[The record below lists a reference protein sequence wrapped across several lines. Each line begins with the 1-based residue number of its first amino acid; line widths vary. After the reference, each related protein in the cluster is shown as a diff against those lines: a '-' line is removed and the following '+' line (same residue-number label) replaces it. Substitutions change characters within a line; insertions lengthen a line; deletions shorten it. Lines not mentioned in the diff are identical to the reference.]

1 MTSPIVK
8 QKVFGA
14 IYMLGF
20 FFALTAALPAYVN
33 SEFLSQFV
41 GTKSVGII
49 YAVSSLIAL
58 VLFTKIGKL
67 LKQFGGY
74 KIALTLAIVGFV
86 SLIGLTFV
94 REPLFI
100 TLFFIAFDIM
110 AIMLYFTMDI
120 FLETSLQDRVT
131 GTVRGTFLI
140 INNTAWIMAPILA
153 GLIVSHNSYWKVY
166 LASAAVLLPV
176 IIIIVNSFRGFH
188 DSTYEN
194 NSFLTILTSLPK
206 HKSTYKILSTNFI
219 LQLFYSWMVIYT
231 PIYLRTY
238 MGFDWQAIGI
248 MFTVMLFP
256 FAILEAPLGRL
267 ADEKWGEKEMLTG
280 GLVIMGVSTML
291 LTFIPNANFLVWT
304 AALLTTRIGASIVEI
319 MSETYF
325 FKKTGEKQPEIV
337 SLFRMTKPLA
347 FITGPLVATILLQ
360 FIPYNFLFLILG
372 IIMFWG
378 LRYSLTLKDTL

>member
-1 MTSPIVK
+1 
-8 QKVFGA
+8 
-14 IYMLGF
+14 MLGF

-131 GTVRGTFLI
+131 GTVRGTFLS

-194 NSFLTILTSLPK
+194 NSFLTILPKTTTLAKLVSSSLIKNLP
-206 HKSTYKILSTNFI
+206 
-219 LQLFYSWMVIYT
+219 
-231 PIYLRTY
+231 
-238 MGFDWQAIGI
+238 
-248 MFTVMLFP
+248 
-256 FAILEAPLGRL
+256 
-267 ADEKWGEKEMLTG
+267 
-280 GLVIMGVSTML
+280 
-291 LTFIPNANFLVWT
+291 
-304 AALLTTRIGASIVEI
+304 
-319 MSETYF
+319 
-325 FKKTGEKQPEIV
+325 
-337 SLFRMTKPLA
+337 
-347 FITGPLVATILLQ
+347 
-360 FIPYNFLFLILG
+360 
-372 IIMFWG
+372 
-378 LRYSLTLKDTL
+378 